1 LGIKIAKEFNADIIS
16 ADSRQ
21 IYKGMGVGTAAPT
34 GEERKEVRHHFVDFL
49 EPTEIYSA
57 GDFERDVLAF
67 LDEYFKTRE
76 VAVIVGGS
84 GLYVKGVIDGFDNLP
99 SDVEVRKVLNDR
111 LEKEG
116 LDSLTFELK
125 TLDPIHA
132 GKIDLMNP
140 QRVVRALE
148 VCLVSGKP
156 FSSFHSDKTNIRPFD
171 IIQVGLSAP
180 RDEIRERI
188 AKRTEQMLSKG
199 WVEEVEKLKHLA
211 DYNSLRTV
219 GYKELISYLNGNCTL
234 EAAQERIVISTRQ
247 FAKRQMTWFN
257 KDKRV
262 VWFDKE
268 EAESALEYCREYIAD
283 HE

>member
-1 LGIKIAKEFNADIIS
+1 MGIKIAKEFNADIIS

-125 TLDPIHA
+125 TLDPI
-132 GKIDLMNP
+132 
-140 QRVVRALE
+140 
-148 VCLVSGKP
+148 
-156 FSSFHSDKTNIRPFD
+156 
-171 IIQVGLSAP
+171 
-180 RDEIRERI
+180 
-188 AKRTEQMLSKG
+188 
-199 WVEEVEKLKHLA
+199 
-211 DYNSLRTV
+211 
-219 GYKELISYLNGNCTL
+219 
-234 EAAQERIVISTRQ
+234 
-247 FAKRQMTWFN
+247 
-257 KDKRV
+257 
-262 VWFDKE
+262 
-268 EAESALEYCREYIAD
+268 
-283 HE
+283 